1 MQKQKCIL
9 PTAFPQPFEA
19 ASLVTAFTRP
29 IILLRTSFASGHG
42 GRTCTDPEEIGTTL
56 TKKKTKKKTKKRK
69 KERKKERKTK
79 KKKLVDNAGR
89 FCFDDEK

>member
-29 IILLRTSFASGHG
+29 MILLRTSFASGHG
-42 GRTCTDPEEIGTTL
+42 GRTCTDPEDISTTL
-56 TKKKTKKKTKKRK
+56 TTKKKKT
-69 KERKKERKTK
+69 KERKKERKK
-79 KKKLVDNAGR
+79 DR
-89 FCFDDEK
+89 EEKASR

>member
-56 TKKKTKKKTKKRK
+56 TKKQNKKENKKK
-69 KERKKERKTK
+69 KERKKERKK
-79 KKKLVDNAGR
+79 DQEEKAGR
-89 FCFDDEK
+89 

>member
-29 IILLRTSFASGHG
+29 MILLRTSFASGHG
-42 GRTCTDPEEIGTTL
+42 GRTCTDPEEISTTL
-56 TKKKTKKKTKKRK
+56 TKKKKKIKRK
-69 KERKKERKTK
+69 KDRE
-79 KKKLVDNAGR
+79 
-89 FCFDDEK
+89 EKASR

>member
-29 IILLRTSFASGHG
+29 MILLRTSFASGHG
-42 GRTCTDPEEIGTTL
+42 GRTCTDPEEISTTL
-56 TKKKTKKKTKKRK
+56 TKKRENQK
-69 KERKKERKTK
+69 KERKKDRE
-79 KKKLVDNAGR
+79 
-89 FCFDDEK
+89 EKASR

>member
-29 IILLRTSFASGHG
+29 MILLRTSFASGHG
-42 GRTCTDPEEIGTTL
+42 GRTCADPEEIGTAL
-56 TKKKTKKKTKKRK
+56 TKKKENKKK
-69 KERKKERKTK
+69 KERKKDRE
-79 KKKLVDNAGR
+79 
-89 FCFDDEK
+89 EKASR

>member
-29 IILLRTSFASGHG
+29 MILLRTSFASGHG
-42 GRTCTDPEEIGTTL
+42 GRTCTDTEEISTKL
-56 TKKKTKKKTKKRK
+56 TKKKRK
-69 KERKKERKTK
+69 LKERKKDRE
-79 KKKLVDNAGR
+79 
-89 FCFDDEK
+89 EKASR

>member
-1 MQKQKCIL
+1 MQKQKSIL
-9 PTAFPQPFEA
+9 PTAFPQPLEA

-29 IILLRTSFASGHG
+29 MILLRTSFASGHG
-42 GRTCTDPEEIGTTL
+42 GRTCTDPEDISTTL
-56 TKKKTKKKTKKRK
+56 TTKKRKQK
-69 KERKKERKTK
+69 KERKKDRKTE

>member
-1 MQKQKCIL
+1 MQKQKSIL

-29 IILLRTSFASGHG
+29 MILLRTSFASGHG
-42 GRTCTDPEEIGTTL
+42 GRTCTDPEEISTTL
-56 TKKKTKKKTKKRK
+56 TKKKKKTKRK
-69 KERKKERKTK
+69 KERKTE

>member
-29 IILLRTSFASGHG
+29 MILLRTSFASGHG
-42 GRTCTDPEEIGTTL
+42 GRTCTDPEEISTKL
-56 TKKKTKKKTKKRK
+56 TKKKKKTKRK
-69 KERKKERKTK
+69 KERPRRKS
-79 KKKLVDNAGR
+79 
-89 FCFDDEK
+89 

>member
-29 IILLRTSFASGHG
+29 MILLRTSFASGHG
-42 GRTCTDPEEIGTTL
+42 GRTCTDPEEISTTL
-56 TKKKTKKKTKKRK
+56 TKKKENKKKR
-69 KERKKERKTK
+69 ERKTE
-79 KKKLVDNAGR
+79 KKKLVHNAGR

>member
-29 IILLRTSFASGHG
+29 MILLRTSFASGHG
-42 GRTCTDPEEIGTTL
+42 GRTCTDPEEISTKL
-56 TKKKTKKKTKKRK
+56 TKKQRK
-69 KERKKERKTK
+69 LKERKKDRE
-79 KKKLVDNAGR
+79 
-89 FCFDDEK
+89 EKASR

>member
-42 GRTCTDPEEIGTTL
+42 GRTCTDPEEISTTL
-56 TKKKTKKKTKKRK
+56 TKKKKQKRKQK
-69 KERKKERKTK
+69 KERKKERKK
-79 KKKLVDNAGR
+79 DQE
-89 FCFDDEK
+89 EKASR

>member
-29 IILLRTSFASGHG
+29 MILLRKSFASGHG
-42 GRTCTDPEEIGTTL
+42 GRTCTDPEEISTTL
-56 TKKKTKKKTKKRK
+56 TKKKENKK
-69 KERKKERKTK
+69 KERKKDRE
-79 KKKLVDNAGR
+79 
-89 FCFDDEK
+89 EKASR

>member
-29 IILLRTSFASGHG
+29 MILLRTSFASGHG
-42 GRTCTDPEEIGTTL
+42 GRTCTDPEEISTTL
-56 TKKKTKKKTKKRK
+56 TKKKENQK
-69 KERKKERKTK
+69 KERKKDRE
-79 KKKLVDNAGR
+79 
-89 FCFDDEK
+89 EKASR

>member
-56 TKKKTKKKTKKRK
+56 TKKKNKKENKKK
-69 KERKKERKTK
+69 KERKKERKK
-79 KKKLVDNAGR
+79 AQE
-89 FCFDDEK
+89 EKASR

>member
-29 IILLRTSFASGHG
+29 MILLRTSFASGHG
-42 GRTCTDPEEIGTTL
+42 GRTCTDPEEISTKL
-56 TKKKTKKKTKKRK
+56 TKKKKRK
-69 KERKKERKTK
+69 LKERKKDRE
-79 KKKLVDNAGR
+79 
-89 FCFDDEK
+89 EKASR

>member
-29 IILLRTSFASGHG
+29 MILLRTSFASGHG
-42 GRTCTDPEEIGTTL
+42 GRTCTDPEDISTTL
-56 TKKKTKKKTKKRK
+56 TTKKRK
-69 KERKKERKTK
+69 QKKERKTE

>member
-29 IILLRTSFASGHG
+29 MILLRTSFASGHG
-42 GRTCTDPEEIGTTL
+42 GRTCTDPEEISTTL
-56 TKKKTKKKTKKRK
+56 TKKKENKK
-69 KERKKERKTK
+69 KERKKDRE
-79 KKKLVDNAGR
+79 
-89 FCFDDEK
+89 EKASR